1 MQEDIVRGLQRI
13 ESNHENDRLFWHEAW
28 ASLGLVICSGNIGL
42 TQQVGYDI
50 HQGLTLYSPIL

>member
-28 ASLGLVICSGNIGL
+28 ASLGLVICSGNI
-42 TQQVGYDI
+42 
-50 HQGLTLYSPIL
+50 